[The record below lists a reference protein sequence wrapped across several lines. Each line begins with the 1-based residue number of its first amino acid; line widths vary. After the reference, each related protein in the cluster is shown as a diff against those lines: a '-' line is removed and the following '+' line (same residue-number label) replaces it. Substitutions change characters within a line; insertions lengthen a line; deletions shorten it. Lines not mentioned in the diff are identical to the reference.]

1 MSDLSG
7 ARILVT
13 GGAGFIGSHL
23 VDALLDGGAEAVA
36 VVDTFFLGR
45 EENLALARA
54 RHGDALTVYREDAGD
69 LGAMTAICRAE
80 RPDVAFNLATK
91 ALLYSF
97 FNPVGAFQVN
107 VSIAAALAELMR
119 TGALPKLVHLS
130 TSEVYG
136 TARQITM
143 DEDHPLRAET
153 SYAAGKA
160 AADLLLMSYVNMYD
174 LDVVTVRPFNN
185 YGPRQNDGTFAAI
198 VPLTIKRLLE
208 GTAPVI
214 EGDGLQTRD
223 FIYVQDTVAAILAL
237 ATSADAPGRTLNI
250 GSGRGDRDPRGRRD
264 DLRDRGLHRRDRSRA
279 RARRRR
285 APPPRRR
292 RAGRGAARAGL
303 PARRCA
309 MASSRRTT
317 GIVLPSPPERMG
329 PCPSQSC

>member
-7 ARILVT
+7 ARVLVT

-23 VDALLDGGAEAVA
+23 VDALLDGGAAAVA

-45 EENLALARA
+45 EENLVAARG

-69 LGAMTAICRAE
+69 VGAMTAICRAE

-107 VSIAAALAELMR
+107 VSIAAALAELLR

-136 TARQITM
+136 TAQQITM
-143 DEDHPLRAET
+143 AEDHPLLAET

-198 VPLTIKRLLE
+198 VPLTIRRLLE
-208 GTAPVI
+208 GAPPVI
-214 EGDGLQTRD
+214 EGDGRQTRD
-223 FIYVQDTVAAILAL
+223 FIYVDDTVAAILAL
-237 ATSADAPGRTLNI
+237 ATSDAAAGRTLNV
-250 GSGRGDRDPRGRRD
+250 GSGREVAIGEVVDAICEIAGYAGEIVRAPGRVADVRRHRAD
-264 DLRDRGLHRRDRSRA
+264 VTRVEELLGPVAPTALRDGLERTYAWH
-279 RARRRR
+279 
-285 APPPRRR
+285 
-292 RAGRGAARAGL
+292 AAAVG
-303 PARRCA
+303 
-309 MASSRRTT
+309 S
-317 GIVLPSPPERMG
+317 
-329 PCPSQSC
+329 

>member
-23 VDALLDGGAEAVA
+23 VDALLDGGAESVA

-45 EENLALARA
+45 EENLAAARE

-80 RPDVAFNLATK
+80 RPDVAYNLATK

-107 VSIAAALAELMR
+107 VSIAAALAELLR
-119 TGALPKLVHLS
+119 TAALPKLVHLS

-136 TARQITM
+136 TAQEITM
-143 DEDHPLRAET
+143 GEDHPLLAET

-160 AADLLLMSYVNMYD
+160 AADLLLTSYVNMYG

-185 YGPRQNDGTFAAI
+185 YGPRQNDGAFAAI

-208 GTAPVI
+208 GAPPVV

-223 FIYVQDTVAAILAL
+223 FIYVDDTVAAIIAL
-237 ATSADAPGRTLNI
+237 ATLDAAGGRTLNV
-250 GSGRGDRDPRGRRD
+250 GSGREVAIHEVVEAICEIAGYTGEIFHAPARVADVRRHRAD
-264 DLRDRGLHRRDRSRA
+264 VTQVEALLGPVARTSLRDGLERTFSWHTDA
-279 RARRRR
+279 LR
-285 APPPRRR
+285 AP
-292 RAGRGAARAGL
+292 G
-303 PARRCA
+303 
-309 MASSRRTT
+309 
-317 GIVLPSPPERMG
+317 
-329 PCPSQSC
+329 

>member
-7 ARILVT
+7 ARVLVT

-45 EENLALARA
+45 EENLAAARE
-54 RHGDALTVYREDAGD
+54 RHGDALTVHREDAGD

-107 VSIAAALAELMR
+107 VSIAAALAELLR

-130 TSEVYG
+130 SSEVYG
-136 TARQITM
+136 TAQQITM
-143 DEDHPLRAET
+143 GEDHPLLAET

-185 YGPRQNDGTFAAI
+185 YGPRQNDGAFAAI

-208 GTAPVI
+208 GEPPVI
-214 EGDGLQTRD
+214 EGDGRQTRD
-223 FIYVQDTVAAILAL
+223 FIYVQDTIAAILAL
-237 ATSADAPGRTLNI
+237 ATSDAAAGRTLNV
-250 GSGRGDRDPRGRRD
+250 GSGREVAIGEVVE
-264 DLRDRGLHRRDRSRA
+264 A
-279 RARRRR
+279 ICEI
-285 APPPRRR
+285 
-292 RAGRGAARAGL
+292 AGYTGEVSYA
-303 PARRCA
+303 PARVA
-309 MASSRRTT
+309 DVRRHRADVTQVEALLGPVART
-317 GIVLPSPPERMG
+317 PLREGLERTYAWHAAAV
-329 PCPSQSC
+329 S

>member
-7 ARILVT
+7 ARVMVT

-23 VDALLDGGAEAVA
+23 VDALLDAGAESVA

-45 EENLALARA
+45 DENLQAAGA
-54 RHGDALTVYREDAGD
+54 QHGNALTVYREDAGD

-80 RPDVAFNLATK
+80 RPDLGFNLATK

-119 TGALPKLVHLS
+119 QGTLPKLVHLS

-136 TARQITM
+136 TAQQISM
-143 DEDHPLRAET
+143 GEDHPLLAET

-160 AADLLLMSYVNMYD
+160 AADLLLMSYVNMYG

-185 YGPRQNDGTFAAI
+185 YGPRQNDGAFAAI
-198 VPLTIKRLLE
+198 IPLTIKRLLE
-208 GTAPVI
+208 GSPPVI

-223 FIYVQDTVAAILAL
+223 FIYVRDTVAAIVAL
-237 ATSADAPGRTLNI
+237 ATMDEAAGRTLNV
-250 GSGRGDRDPRGRRD
+250 GSGRETPIREVVETLCDIAGYSGEILHAPPRVADVRR
-264 DLRDRGLHRRDRSRA
+264 HRADVA
-279 RARRRR
+279 RAEALLGPVVRTELRE
-285 APPPRRR
+285 
-292 RAGRGAARAGL
+292 GL
-303 PARRCA
+303 EQTYGWH
-309 MASSRRTT
+309 ASAVGS
-317 GIVLPSPPERMG
+317 
-329 PCPSQSC
+329 

>member
-7 ARILVT
+7 ARVLVT

-23 VDALLDGGAEAVA
+23 VDALLEGGAEAVT

-45 EENLALARA
+45 EENLEAARA

-69 LGAMTAICRAE
+69 LGAMTAVCRAE

-107 VSIAAALAELMR
+107 VSIGAALGELMR
-119 TGALPKLVHLS
+119 QGVLPKLVHLS

-136 TARQITM
+136 TAQQISM
-143 DEDHPLRAET
+143 SEEHPLLAET

-160 AADLLLMSYVNMYD
+160 AADLLLMSYVNMYG

-185 YGPRQNDGTFAAI
+185 YGPRQNDGAFAAI

-208 GTAPVI
+208 GTPPVI

-223 FIYVQDTVAAILAL
+223 FIYVEDTVAAILAL
-237 ATSADAPGRTLNI
+237 ATMDEAAGRTLNV
-250 GSGRGDRDPRGRRD
+250 GSGREIAIREVVETICDI
-264 DLRDRGLHRRDRSRA
+264 
-279 RARRRR
+279 
-285 APPPRRR
+285 
-292 RAGRGAARAGL
+292 AGYAGEIVHA
-303 PARRCA
+303 PARVA
-309 MASSRRTT
+309 DVRRHRADVTRVEELLGPVAPT
-317 GIVLPSPPERMG
+317 GLREGLEQTYGWHAAAVGS
-329 PCPSQSC
+329 